1 MNSEDQNE
9 NRQQK
14 EDFIPVEK
22 LAAAFNCSWTFK
34 LICMHKVIFKA
45 ILVTDSETLTKM
57 QQTINQWITIGKL
70 KKYKTSTAGEY
81 IFFELC
87 VLKDKAE

>member
-22 LAAAFNCSWTFK
+22 LAAAFNCS
-34 LICMHKVIFKA
+34 
-45 ILVTDSETLTKM
+45 
-57 QQTINQWITIGKL
+57 
-70 KKYKTSTAGEY
+70 
-81 IFFELC
+81 
-87 VLKDKAE
+87 